1 MSDAR
6 EELRDA
12 IRRGLRMV
20 DCMSDPDLREEYVDS
35 VMLELMGT
43 ERDQIGWFIL
53 GDLEHVYRVEAAKMT
68 DANPVDHS
76 YWAVRTRNDP

>member
-1 MSDAR
+1 MADAR

-20 DCMSDPDLREEYVDS
+20 NSLGDPDLREDQVDS

-43 ERDQIGWFIL
+43 ERDQVGWFIL
-53 GDLEHVYRVEAAKMT
+53 GGLEHVYRVEDAKMT
-68 DANPVDHS
+68 DATATDYS
-76 YWAVRTRNDP
+76 RWDVRTRHDR